1 MIKAVFIDFY
11 GTIVHEDGEIVNKIS
26 NLIFETGN
34 AQSASEVDSYWWDS
48 FRTSFENSYGVNF
61 QTQRELERQS
71 LAKTIDYFKS
81 SENAEQ
87 LCGEMFDFWMKPTIF
102 DETKQFFKECPVPIY
117 IVSNIDRADV
127 LEAIKYHD
135 LQPQD
140 VITSED
146 AKSYKPRKEIFELAL
161 RKNGLEVDE
170 VIHIGD
176 SLSSDVKGANAVG
189 INAIW
194 INRSG
199 KAIPENVTAVNNL
212 MEVLLYI
219 KL

>member
-11 GTIVHEDGEIVNKIS
+11 GTVVYEDGEIVNKIS
-26 NLIFETGN
+26 KLIFETGN
-34 AQSASEVDSYWWDS
+34 AQSVSEVDLYWWDS
-48 FRTSFENSYGVNF
+48 FRTSFENSYGEKF
-61 QTQRELERQS
+61 QTQREIERQA
-71 LAKTIDYFKS
+71 LADSIDHFKS

-87 LCGEMFDFWMKPTIF
+87 LSGEMFDFWMKPTIF
-102 DETKQFFKECPVPIY
+102 EETKQFFKECPVPIY
-117 IVSNIDRADV
+117 IVSNIDRADI
-127 LEAIKYHD
+127 LAAIKFHD
-135 LQPQD
+135 LHPQD

-161 RKNGLEVDE
+161 RKNGLNVDE
-170 VIHIGD
+170 VVHIGD

-199 KAIPENVTAVNNL
+199 KAIPENVTAVDNL
-212 MEVLLYI
+212 IDTLKYI
-219 KL
+219 